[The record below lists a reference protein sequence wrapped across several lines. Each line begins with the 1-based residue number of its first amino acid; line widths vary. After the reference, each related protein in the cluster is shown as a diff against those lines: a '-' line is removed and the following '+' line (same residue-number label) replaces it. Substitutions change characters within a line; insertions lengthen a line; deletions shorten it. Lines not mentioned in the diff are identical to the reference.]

1 MTTALLVLGAY
12 LLGAVP
18 TGLFLIR
25 LLHGVDLRRYGSGN
39 VGATNVFRVAGLPLA
54 VLVLLLDMAKGALP
68 VLAAGRW
75 APTPGAAALAGAA
88 AIAGHNWSIF
98 LRLGGGK
105 GIATTFGV
113 LAALSPGAALIA
125 ALLWIA
131 VVAATRYASLGS
143 LLGIAAAPLVMW
155 ARGEPAAHLGFA
167 GAALVFAVLKHRG
180 NIARLRAG
188 TELRVTDRRGS
199 ATDRPAGRA

>member
-1 MTTALLVLGAY
+1 MTAVVLVLGAY
-12 LLGAVP
+12 LVGAAP
-18 TGLFLIR
+18 TGLLLIR
-25 LLHGVDLRRYGSGN
+25 LLRGVDLRRYGSGN

-68 VLAAGRW
+68 VLLAGRW
-75 APTPGAAALAGAA
+75 APTPVAAALAGAA
-88 AIAGHNWSIF
+88 AIAGHNWSVF

-105 GIATTFGV
+105 GVATTFGV
-113 LAALSPGAALIA
+113 LAVLSPWAALIA
-125 ALLWIA
+125 ALVWIA

-167 GAALVFAVLKHRG
+167 AVALALAASRHRG

-188 TELRVTDRRGS
+188 TELRVTDRRGGV
-199 ATDRPAGRA
+199 TGRPGGRA